1 VAHGPGSPSAQL
13 DALPVGSKAVAAFI
27 MPCLDCGFC
36 STGQEEMCDK
46 FFAFNRGRG
55 VLYDGTTRLYT
66 ADAGSTLTLT
76 QECEPKDLSISSW
89 SKFSMYVDNEKVRL
103 YQREVCTRRTQARP
117 WRVLTLLRRV
127 LNPTQALVNP
137 TQARPWRCTPWAGW
151 RSSASPRRRRWRR
164 CCPTCRSRRAPRW
177 AARSS
182 RRTVHVNP
190 APACVNPAQACVN
203 PTQACVNRTQALCTT
218 PRHSNRAR
226 RWSSWAL
233 VASVRAQPPPAT
245 ASGRSLVRSG
255 WWVCPHAQPGTPPVW
270 GAVSCCET
278 ISSSSV
284 N

>member
-1 VAHGPGSPSAQL
+1 VPFPKPAVLGHEVAGEVVAHGPGSPSAQL

-76 QECEPKDLSISSW
+76 QECEPIDLSISSW

-127 LNPTQALVNP
+127 LTLLRRLL
-137 TQARPWRCTPWAGW
+137 TLLRLARGDVLHGRAGAVL
-151 RSSASPRRRRWRR
+151 RHPGVGGGGAA
-164 CCPTCRSRRAPRW
+164 APR
-177 AARSS
+177 AVRGERHAGLRALHGVRCMLTLLRRVLTLLRRVLTLLRRVLTVLRRSAQ
-182 RRTVHVNP
+182 RRG
-190 APACVNPAQACVN
+190 
-203 PTQACVNRTQALCTT
+203 TQT
-218 PRHSNRAR
+218 
-226 RWSSWAL
+226 
-233 VASVRAQPPPAT
+233 
-245 ASGRSLVRSG
+245 GRDAGHRG
-255 WWVCPHAQPGTPPVW
+255 HWWHR
-270 GAVSCCET
+270 
-278 ISSSSV
+278 
-284 N
+284 